1 MRENSLNDSLIAQES
16 NIKGVTGILTKIDL
30 FSFIPVPKDSPV
42 STRRSI
48 VGSLLFL
55 FIALSFVFVDFYFFV
70 VDNPPVVQQY
80 ATGLGF

>member
-1 MRENSLNDSLIAQES
+1 MRPNSLNDSLIAQES
-16 NIKGVTGILTKIDL
+16 NVKGVTGFLTKIDL

-48 VGSLLFL
+48 IGSLIFL
-55 FIALSFVFVDFYFFV
+55 TIALGFILVDFYFFV